1 MVSSNPPL
9 IHHFICNFCA
19 KIGILT
25 ARKDYFCQNFSIML
39 KIGVLG
45 VGHLGKIH
53 LKCIKEID
61 GYELV
66 GFYDTDESRIKEV
79 EQEFGIKGYGSIS
92 ELIDDVDVVD
102 IVTPTVS
109 HFDCAKTAIEGLKH
123 VFIEKP
129 IVTTPEEARTLIDL
143 ANKVKVKVQVGHVE
157 RFNPAFVAASHA
169 LDNPMFIESHRLAQF
184 NPRGT
189 DVPVVLDLMIH
200 DIDIILKAVGSEV
213 RNVQASGVNVVSD
226 TPDIANARIEFENG
240 AVANLT
246 ASRIS
251 MKNMRKTRF
260 FQRDAYITVDFLD
273 KVTEVIQMEEL
284 DGEPD
289 DPMAM
294 VIDLGPGKKKRRIY
308 FDKPQIENINA
319 IVEELKS
326 FKNSIINNTSPT
338 VTIEDGYNA
347 LNVAHMI
354 IDKIE
359 ESSTSS

>member
-1 MVSSNPPL
+1 
-9 IHHFICNFCA
+9 
-19 KIGILT
+19 
-25 ARKDYFCQNFSIML
+25 ML

-53 LKCIKEID
+53 LKCIQEIED
-61 GYELV
+61 YNLV
-66 GFYDTDESRIKEV
+66 GFYDTDEKALAEV
-79 EQEFGIKGYGSIS
+79 EKETGIKGYSNID
-92 ELIDDVDVVD
+92 ELIDKVDVVD

-109 HFDCAKTAIEGLKH
+109 HFACAKSALEKHKH

-129 IVTTPEEARTLIDL
+129 IVTTPEEARILIDL
-143 ANKVKVKVQVGHVE
+143 AKNKNVKVQVGHVE
-157 RFNPAFVAASHA
+157 RFNPAFLAVKEE
-169 LDNPMFIESHRLAQF
+169 LNNPMFIECHRLAHF

-200 DIDIILKAVGSEV
+200 DIDIILNAVGSKV
-213 RNVQASGVNVVSD
+213 TKVNASGVNVVSD
-226 TPDIANARIEFENG
+226 TPDIANARLEFENG

-246 ASRIS
+246 TSRIS

-260 FQRDAYITVDFLD
+260 FQKDAYITVDFLE
-273 KVTEVIQMEEL
+273 KVSEIVKMEEL
-284 DGEPD
+284 DNEPE

-308 FDKPQIENINA
+308 FNKPEVTSINA

-326 FKNSIINNTSPT
+326 FKNSILNNTTPT

-347 LNVAHMI
+347 LNVAHMVM
-354 IDKIE
+354 E
-359 ESSTSS
+359 EINRGK